1 MVESSLPRH
10 ASTVIVLRPNP
21 HGQFEVF
28 LTRRPDEMEFLGG
41 VYVFPGGAVEK
52 GDGSP
57 QMLRRCYGLSPTVAQ
72 DIVGTRLSPQ
82 LALAHWVAGIREL
95 FEEVGILLCVT
106 ESGEPVDM
114 KNNERKSRL
123 ARKRTALVEGTMS
136 FAEILESEGLCC
148 DARRAVYFSHR
159 ITPEERPVRF
169 DTCFFLAPMPSGQ
182 TPLLFSEEVAETRW
196 ITPHRALEESRDGR
210 LPLMPPTLAALTTLG
225 GFDSWQALST
235 KFPLR

>member
-1 MVESSLPRH
+1 MQNRARPFPLNDLSL
-10 ASTVIVLRPNP
+10 AT
-21 HGQFEVF
+21 G
-28 LTRRPDEMEFLGG
+28 
-41 VYVFPGGAVEK
+41 

-57 QMLRRCYGLSPTVAQ
+57 QMLRRCYGLSPSVAQ

-106 ESGEPVDM
+106 ETGEPVDM

-148 DARRAVYFSHR
+148 DAKKAVYFSHR

-196 ITPHRALEESRDGR
+196 ITPHRALEESRKGR

-225 GFDSWQALST
+225 DYDSWHALSA
-235 KFPLR
+235 RYRIR

>member
-21 HGQFEVF
+21 DGQFEVF

-41 VYVFPGGAVEK
+41 VYVFPGGAVEE

-57 QMLRRCYGLSPTVAQ
+57 QMLRRCHGLSPTVAQ

-82 LALAHWVAGIREL
+82 LALAHWVAAIREL
-95 FEEVGILLCVT
+95 FEEVGILLCVA

-114 KNNERKSRL
+114 KNNERKARL
-123 ARKRTALVEGTMS
+123 ARKRAALVEGAMNFS
-136 FAEILESEGLCC
+136 ELLESEGLYC
-148 DARRAVYFSHR
+148 DAGRAVYFSHR

-182 TPLLFSEEVAETRW
+182 TPLLFSEEVTETRW
-196 ITPHRALEESRDGR
+196 ITPHRALEESRKGR

-225 GFDSWQALST
+225 DYDSWHALSA
-235 KFPLR
+235 RYRIR